1 VTEKPGGFDR
11 MKRIKEL
18 LSDIVNLFLF
28 LAGVLLI
35 FPLLALLDPSVKRW
49 ITGLFF
55 KP

>member
-1 VTEKPGGFDR
+1 VTEKPGSSDR

-18 LSDIVNLFLF
+18 LSDIVNLLLF
-28 LAGVLLI
+28 LAGILLI
-35 FPLLALLDPSVKRW
+35 FTLLALLDPSVKHW